1 MIATKSKFVLW
12 LATGGPAGHSPVAP
26 GTCGTL
32 VGVPFSLGLNWVAA
46 LSLTSSLALL
56 LAFTAGAIWVSG
68 RAAALMAQKDPSR
81 IVIDEII
88 GFLIANYLAPARAL
102 SVISAFVIFRFF
114 DIAKVYP
121 ASRIQK
127 LPGGTG
133 IVLDDIVAGLY
144 TFAIVQLLS
153 GWRVI

>member
-1 MIATKSKFVLW
+1 
-12 LATGGPAGHSPVAP
+12 
-26 GTCGTL
+26 
-32 VGVPFSLGLNWVAA
+32 
-46 LSLTSSLALL
+46 
-56 LAFTAGAIWVSG
+56 
-68 RAAALMAQKDPSR
+68 MAQKDPSR

-88 GFLIANYLAPARAL
+88 GFMIANYLAPARAL
-102 SVISAFVIFRFF
+102 SVISAFVIFRVF